1 MKRSMLLSFITIVSV
16 ISLITGCASQNADP
30 KYSFVEGD
38 VKKQMEEASVVLR
51 AVGKGIPPENAIS
64 KGQATLMA
72 ERAAVADG
80 YRKLVEK
87 VRGVFIDAY
96 SRIGDGV
103 IDYDI
108 VYAETQSWIK
118 GAEVIK
124 MEKMENDI
132 YEAHMRIRISVAKDS
147 TLWNPIKNMSSEM

>member
-1 MKRSMLLSFITIVSV
+1 
-16 ISLITGCASQNADP
+16 
-30 KYSFVEGD
+30 
-38 VKKQMEEASVVLR
+38 
-51 AVGKGIPPENAIS
+51 
-64 KGQATLMA
+64 MA
-72 ERAAVADG
+72 ERAAIADG